1 MRGSSL
7 TELACEIR
15 HRTILTDPARLACLA
30 AVAALYF
37 MPDLSF
43 GATLAVVAA
52 LQLGPIFM
60 AARGMSEGW
69 SRRWGSRVHGAVL
82 TASLCRD
89 FTVVAAGSVAGA
101 MLLVRHFNGA
111 EVIGPLAILAAA
123 ILFLPDARVC
133 RVLLSGDPVE
143 ATRQLRTGFLLRDPA
158 LLATLAAQ
166 AVVCL
171 LDRGSLRYVLI
182 SMAFLQ
188 LNGLL
193 VFVDKHLPELE
204 TGDRGG
210 WLGLLLG
217 REGRRFL
224 LMLTPFA
231 LVPLRLFTTDRA
243 AWLAAAAC
251 SSVVLVPSLF
261 QGLMWT
267 SRKVADMFRVTPVA
281 APAPQTYVVLPK
293 A

>member
-7 TELACEIR
+7 SELAHEVR
-15 HRTILTDPARLACLA
+15 HRSILTDPARLACLA

-37 MPDLSF
+37 VPDLPF

-69 SRRWGSRVHGAVL
+69 SRRWGSRVHGAIL

-89 FTVVAAGSVAGA
+89 FTIVAAGSVAGA

-111 EVIGPLAILAAA
+111 ELIGPLAILGTA
-123 ILFLPDARVC
+123 ILFLPDARIC
-133 RVLLSGDPVE
+133 RLLLAGDPVE
-143 ATRQLRTGFLLRDPA
+143 ATRQLRSGSLLRDPA
-158 LLATLAAQ
+158 LLATLAAS

-171 LDRGSLRYVLI
+171 LDRGSLRFLMV

-188 LNGLL
+188 FNGLL
-193 VFVDKHLPELE
+193 VFVDKHLSEIE
-204 TGDRGG
+204 TGARGG
-210 WLGLLLG
+210 WLGLILG

-224 LMLTPFA
+224 LMLSPFA
-231 LVPLRLFTTDRA
+231 LVPVRVFLGDRA
-243 AWLAAAAC
+243 GWIAAM
-251 SSVVLVPSLF
+251 STGSIILVPALF
-261 QGLMWT
+261 QGLLWT
-267 SRKVADMFRVTPVA
+267 LRRISDQFRVTPA